1 MIKKI
6 FSVLTA
12 VVLLASCQNPP
23 AKKQPDPEKGVLAPH
38 AMVVSAKEEA
48 SQIGLAILK
57 KGGNAF
63 DAMIATELALAVA
76 YPNAGN
82 IGGGGFMVYRLGSG
96 ERGALDY
103 REKAPA
109 KAHRDMYL
117 DKNGKVI
124 ADKSTLGA
132 LAVGVPGTIAG
143 IFEVYQKFGSLPIGE
158 LIQPAIDLARK
169 GVLIT
174 ELQANSYMNKNVE
187 LIKQANNYVTP
198 FENGWKAGERFKY
211 EELAQTL
218 ERIRDNGSYEF
229 YNGETAKRIVSYVQ
243 ELGGILS
250 LDDLKN
256 YRAQWRK
263 PITFTYKDYT
273 ISSMPLPSSGGI
285 CLAQI
290 LKSVEP
296 YNIGQYP
303 HNGEQYIQ
311 LLVEAERRAYADRA
325 YYMGDADFVKVPTQ
339 QLLSPDY
346 LKERMSSF
354 SWDKASKS
362 TEIAHGKIVGYE
374 SDETTHYSIVDRFGN
389 AVAVTTTLNTNY
401 GSKVYVKGGGFFLN
415 NQMDDFSIKPGEP
428 NTYGL
433 VGSEK
438 NAIAPNKRML
448 SSMSPTIIEKDGKL
462 FMVIGTPGG
471 STIITSVLQCF
482 LNVAEYGMT
491 MQQSVSK
498 PRFHHQWLP
507 DDVMY
512 EPKGFAPEVIAN
524 LKAKG
529 YKPREENFVIIGK
542 VDAILVQPDGTLEG
556 GADPR
561 GDDTAVGY

>member
-12 VVLLASCQNPP
+12 VVLLASCQNSP

-143 IFEVYQKFGSLPIGE
+143 IFEVYEKFGSLPIGE

>member
-12 VVLLASCQNPP
+12 VVLLVSCQNSP

-143 IFEVYQKFGSLPIGE
+143 IFEVYEKFGSLPIGE

-362 TEIAHGKIVGYE
+362 SEIAHGKIVGYE

>member
-263 PITFTYKDYT
+263 PITFTYKDYI

>member
-1 MIKKI
+1 MLKKI

-12 VVLLASCQNPP
+12 VVLLASCQNSP

-263 PITFTYKDYT
+263 PITFTYKDYI

-448 SSMSPTIIEKDGKL
+448 SSMSPTIIEKEGKL

-498 PRFHHQWLP
+498 PRFHHQWVP

-512 EPKGFAPEVIAN
+512 EPKGFAPEVIAH